1 MKRGRE
7 RHDSDMK
14 LVVGLV
20 RSAYDLEQAILALK
34 QAGFSPGDF
43 RWINL
48 QPEPGAKEPKGFLA
62 FLRRGGFLGDT
73 QYRSDNASLMDGT
86 AAGATIFA
94 LVGIVYGSLWRM
106 GPITGGTVGVLAGG
120 LIGWL
125 LDQWIHEKR
134 SRNSLAQRLAQY
146 GCLVLV
152 TCNDEY
158 RIVQAETALRQAQ
171 AVLTGASE
179 S

>member
-1 MKRGRE
+1 MRT
-7 RHDSDMK
+7 
-14 LVVGLV
+14 
-20 RSAYDLEQAILALK
+20 AYDLERAVLALK
-34 QAGFSPGDF
+34 QAGFSGADF

-48 QPEPGAKEPKGFLA
+48 QPEPGAQEPKGFLA

-86 AAGATIFA
+86 AAGATIAA
-94 LVGIVYGSLWRM
+94 LLGIVYGSVLRM
-106 GPITGGTVGVLAGG
+106 GPITGGTIGVLVGG
-120 LIGWL
+120 LVGWL
-125 LDQWIHEKR
+125 LDQWIQEKR

-152 TCNDEY
+152 TCKDEH
-158 RIVQAETALRQAQ
+158 RIVEAEKALRQAQ